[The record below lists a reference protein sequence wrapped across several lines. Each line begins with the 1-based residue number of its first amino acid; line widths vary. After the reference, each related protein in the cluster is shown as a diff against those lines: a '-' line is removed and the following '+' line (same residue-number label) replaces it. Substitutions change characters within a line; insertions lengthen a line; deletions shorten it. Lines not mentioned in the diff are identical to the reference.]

1 MEMIIIESPLGGC
14 HEPGTMRR
22 RRLSAQSGHCPSHRQ
37 EAGLGIWC
45 NLVTNPSHANFLH
58 RRFMEHCLS
67 QRVLMRL
74 IGCKVTA
81 ARAVRVKWSF
91 LSHGLEYDAEERLVT
106 PDACLVLQ

>member
-1 MEMIIIESPLGGC
+1 
-14 HEPGTMRR
+14 
-22 RRLSAQSGHCPSHRQ
+22 
-37 EAGLGIWC
+37 
-45 NLVTNPSHANFLH
+45 
-58 RRFMEHCLS
+58 MEHCLS

-91 LSHGLEYDAEERLVT
+91 LSHGLEYDAEDRLVT